1 MAEQSSADFIG
12 QGISWPLRVDQ
23 RGGIAISSGVEDIDR
38 SIRMVLSTAPGERLM
53 RPDFGCRI
61 WEQLFEPVNAGT
73 LGLMEE
79 AVREAVSRWEP
90 RAELE
95 QVVVEP
101 DPDDPS
107 RVDIQVVYQVRT
119 TNDRRNLV
127 YPFYVIPQEG
137 EP

>member
-1 MAEQSSADFIG
+1 VAEQSSADFIG